1 MTERYPVNAALKLLR
16 MNTANIAMKIAQ
28 SESVDVATLRTE
40 VDLARAVRE
49 QAARSAPTVLLS
61 SALDAHKAVVSALEA
76 AVDAKERGE
85 Q

>member
-1 MTERYPVNAALKLLR
+1 MTERYPVDAALKLLS
-16 MNTANIAMKIAQ
+16 MNTANIAMTIAQ
-28 SESVDVATLRTE
+28 SESFDVAFLQS
-40 VDLARAVRE
+40 VIDSARAVRE